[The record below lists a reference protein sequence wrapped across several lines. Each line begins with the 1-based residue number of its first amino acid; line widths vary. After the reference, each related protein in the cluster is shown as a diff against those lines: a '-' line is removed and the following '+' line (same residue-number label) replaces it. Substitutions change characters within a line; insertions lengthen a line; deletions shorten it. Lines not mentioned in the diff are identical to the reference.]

1 MSDQY
6 NQDKL
11 NQDFQNASLGGNQ
24 PQQQQQQ
31 QSQQQ
36 QQQQQQPYQS
46 YYDPNQA
53 QAFVPSGGYQ
63 QFQAY
68 QPGQQQ
74 QQQQQQQYGA
84 YNGGQ
89 GGYNNRGGYQQYNSR
104 GGYQQYSNNR
114 GGYQQYGGYQQNQPY
129 GGYQQ
134 QQSYGGGYQ
143 AYNPQAPQQAPPQQP
158 TGMSLADFEK
168 QKSAQQSSLNKPVKK
183 TLKLAPS
190 SGIKLANSGKKD
202 DANATPPAASKE
214 SSPAP
219 SVDEKKKKATDDSKE
234 TKKETGASTDK
245 TANASASAPVDKSAE
260 KPSKESTPT
269 PKETTPAPATKSKSS
284 SAAAPAKA
292 SGSAAAAAAVTAD
305 TVAKEQED
313 EVDEEVVK
321 DMFGGKDHVSIIFMG
336 HVDAG
341 KSTMGGNILY
351 LTGSVD
357 KRTVE
362 KYERE
367 AKDAGRQGWYL
378 SWVMDTNKEERND
391 GKTIEVGKAYFETD
405 KRRYTILDAP
415 GHKMYVSEMIGG
427 ASQADVGIL
436 VISARKGE
444 YETGFEKGGQTRE
457 HALLAKT
464 QGVNKIVVVVNK
476 MDDPTVNWSQ
486 ERYNECTTKLGVFL
500 KGIGYNKDDIIF
512 MPVSGYTGAGLK
524 DRVPSKDCPWY
535 TGPSLLEFLDNMS
548 TVHRKI
554 NGPFMLPISGKMK
567 DMGTV
572 VEGKI
577 ESGHIRKGGSLLM
590 MPNKTP
596 IEVITIYNETEQEC
610 DTAFSGEQVRLKIKG
625 VEEEDLQPGYV
636 LTSPKNPVK
645 TVTKFEA
652 QIAIVELKS
661 ILSNGFSC
669 VMHLHTAI
677 EEVTFVELK
686 HKLEKGTNRKSKKP
700 PAFAKKGMKIIA
712 VLECNELVCAE
723 TYNDY
728 PQLGRFT
735 LRDQGTTIAIG
746 KITKLL
752 K

>member
-1 MSDQY
+1 MSNPQDQLS
-6 NQDKL
+6 NDL
-11 NQDFQNASLGGNQ
+11 ANASISGDQSKQ
-24 PQQQQQQ
+24 PQQQ

-36 QQQQQQPYQS
+36 QQQPYFN
-46 YYDPNQA
+46 PNQA
-53 QAFVPSGGYQ
+53 QAFVPTGGYQ
-63 QFQAY
+63 QFQ
-68 QPGQQQ
+68 P
-74 QQQQQQQYGA
+74 QQQQQYGGYQQN
-84 YNGGQ
+84 YNQYQAGGYQ
-89 GGYNNRGGYQQYNSR
+89 QNYNNRGGYQQNY
-104 GGYQQYSNNR
+104 NNR
-114 GGYQQYGGYQQNQPY
+114 GGYQQNYNNRGGYQPYNPNQQY
-129 GGYQQ
+129 
-134 QQSYGGGYQ
+134 GGYQ
-143 AYNPQAPQQAPPQQP
+143 AYNPQQQQQQ
-158 TGMSLADFEK
+158 TQSQGMSLADFQK
-168 QKSAQQSSLNKPVKK
+168 QKAEQQASLNKPAVKK
-183 TLKLAPS
+183 TLKLASS
-190 SGIKLANSGKKD
+190 SGIKLANATKKVD
-202 DANATPPAASKE
+202 TAKPAASKE
-214 SSPAP
+214 ASPAPKDEEASAEPEAKKESTPVPASSSPAP
-219 SVDEKKKKATDDSKE
+219 AAADS
-234 TKKETGASTDK
+234 TP
-245 TANASASAPVDKSAE
+245 APVK
-260 KPSKESTPT
+260 KESTPT
-269 PKETTPAPATKSKSS
+269 PAKKESTPTPSVASKSAPV
-284 SAAAPAKA
+284 SASA
-292 SGSAAAAAAVTAD
+292 SVVTAD
-305 TVAKEQED
+305 ALAKEQED

-464 QGVNKIVVVVNK
+464 QGVNKIIVVVNK
-476 MDDPTVNWSQ
+476 MDDPTVNWSK
-486 ERYNECTTKLGVFL
+486 ERYQECTTKLGVFL
-500 KGIGYNKDDIIF
+500 KGIGYNKDDIIN

-524 DRVPSKDCPWY
+524 DRVNPKDCPWY
-535 TGPSLLEFLDNMS
+535 EGPSLLEYLDNMD
-548 TVHRKI
+548 TMNRKI
-554 NGPFMLPISGKMK
+554 NGPFMMPVSGKMK
-567 DMGTV
+567 DLGTV

-577 ESGHIRKGGSLLM
+577 ESGHVKKGTNLIL

-596 IEVITIYNETEQEC
+596 VEVLTIYNETEQEA

-677 EEVTFVELK
+677 EEVKFVELK

-712 VLECNELVCAE
+712 ILEVSEPVCAE
-723 TYNDY
+723 TYKDY

-752 K
+752 

>member
-24 PQQQQQQ
+24 
-31 QSQQQ
+31 SQQQ
-36 QQQQQQPYQS
+36 QQQQQPQQQS

-53 QAFVPSGGYQ
+53 QAFVPTGGYQ

-68 QPGQQQ
+68 QP
-74 QQQQQQQYGA
+74 QQQQQYGA
-84 YNGGQ
+84 YNAGQ
-89 GGYNNRGGYQQYNSR
+89 GVYQQNYNNRGGYQQYNNR
-104 GGYQQYSNNR
+104 GGYQQYNNR
-114 GGYQQYGGYQQNQPY
+114 GGYQQYGGYQQNQQ
-129 GGYQQ
+129 YQQ
-134 QQSYGGGYQ
+134 QQQPYGGYQ
-143 AYNPQAPQQAPPQQP
+143 AYNPQATQQP
-158 TGMSLADFEK
+158 AQQPAGMSLADFEK

-202 DANATPPAASKE
+202 DASATPPAASKE

-219 SVDEKKKKATDDSKE
+219 SVDEKKKSAPE
-234 TKKETGASTDK
+234 TK
-245 TANASASAPVDKSAE
+245 ASASESKSAAATTPAPAEKAPE

-269 PKETTPAPATKSKSS
+269 PKETTPAPASKPKQSTP
-284 SAAAPAKA
+284 APAKA
-292 SGSAAAAAAVTAD
+292 AVSADA
-305 TVAKEQED
+305 VAKEQED

-378 SWVMDTNKEERND
+378 SWVMDTNKEERSD

-500 KGIGYNKDDIIF
+500 KGIGYNKEDIVF

-524 DRVPSKDCPWY
+524 ERVPAKECPWY
-535 TGPSLLEFLDNMS
+535 TGPALLEFLDNMS

-723 TYNDY
+723 TYHDY